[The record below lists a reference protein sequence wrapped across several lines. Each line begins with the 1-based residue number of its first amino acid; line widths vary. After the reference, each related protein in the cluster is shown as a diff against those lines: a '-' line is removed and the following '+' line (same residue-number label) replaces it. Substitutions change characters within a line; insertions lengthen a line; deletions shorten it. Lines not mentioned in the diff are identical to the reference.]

1 MNFWSDIRNAMRQ
14 LLSRPLYTALS
25 IGVLAGGLGCTLF
38 MLSAIN
44 SMILQPLPF
53 RDAQQL
59 HHVGYVTSDEP
70 DELNGVPQRDFVA
83 LRREQK
89 AFAELAGY
97 TQGTINVA
105 DANGPLRYDG
115 VFMTGNLFQ
124 MLGVQ
129 PALGRNMTDADDVAG
144 APMVALIGDAAW
156 RDRFGSDPAVVGKS
170 VRVNGRDATV
180 IGVMPPGFGFPYREQ
195 VWVPIRHAERTT
207 PETELGVDVMGRL
220 APGISLE
227 QASLAL
233 EALHERIDAER
244 PASER
249 RADRLEVEP
258 SAYRFTSR
266 ESRRIVGMMFL
277 TSLFVLLVACANVAN
292 LQLSQLAARRRELAV
307 RAALGASR
315 RRLMTLVMTESLVV
329 SLVAAVIG
337 LVLAHFAGRWILDM
351 LIADEDAPA
360 YWINFQIDGRMA
372 LLMVAA
378 AALTTLVAGVVPA
391 LRAGGTTLQE
401 AMRDGDKGGVGGGF
415 ARLSRG
421 LVVGEIALSFV
432 LLVGAGV
439 SVRLLQLMLDTNLGT
454 STDAAQVATG
464 RVALFPEAY
473 PEPAQWNAFFERVTE
488 TLRAEPGVVDV
499 TAATTLPGFMA
510 GGADIEVQGADVPA
524 NGQLPESYYGAVDD
538 HFFNTYGVKLR
549 AGRFFDERDAAAAE
563 TPSVIIDEMAA
574 EQLFAGRDPLG
585 QLVRA
590 NPSDPRSRWGR
601 IVGVVQKMHLEDVDD
616 DRKPAMLVSLRQNP
630 ERYVTIA
637 AHVQGDAAAFAP
649 RIAEAVRSVDADTPS
664 YWLRTQQRA
673 VEMGRSG
680 PELMARIFGTFGVLG
695 LVLAAAGLYGVLA
708 FSVEQRT
715 REIGLRRAIGA
726 SESGVLR
733 AVVGRS
739 AWQVAIGLAIGIA
752 LGIPWAN
759 MMASQFTEVDANSAF
774 LFPLVGVV
782 IALVALVAALVPAR
796 RALRVDPMIALRY
809 E

>member
-1 MNFWSDIRNAMRQ
+1 MGFGSDIRNALRQ
-14 LLSRPLYTALS
+14 LLARPWYTALS
-25 IGVLAGGLGCTLF
+25 IAVLAGGLGCTQF

-53 RDAQQL
+53 KDAQQL
-59 HHVGYVTSDEP
+59 HHIGYVSSDDP
-70 DELNGVPQRDFVA
+70 DELHGVPQRDFVA
-83 LRREQK
+83 VRREQK
-89 AFAELAGY
+89 EFTDIAGY
-97 TQGTINVA
+97 TQGTINVS
-105 DANGPLRYDG
+105 DASGPLRYDG
-115 VFMTGNLFQ
+115 VYMTGNLFEL
-124 MLGVQ
+124 LGVQ
-129 PALGRNMTDADDVAG
+129 PALGRNMTDADDAAG
-144 APMVALIGDAAW
+144 APLVALIADAAW
-156 RDRFGSDPAVVGKS
+156 RDRFGSDPAIVGKP
-170 VRVNGRDATV
+170 VRVNGRDATI

-207 PETELGVDVMGRL
+207 PETELGVEVMGRI
-220 APGISLE
+220 APGVSME

-233 EALHERIDAER
+233 QALHERLDAER
-244 PASER
+244 PVAER
-249 RADRLEVEP
+249 ENDRLEVQP
-258 SAYRFTSR
+258 SAYRFTSL

-307 RAALGASR
+307 RAAIGASR
-315 RRLMTLVMTESLVV
+315 RRLMALVMTESLVV
-329 SLVAAVIG
+329 SIVAAVLG
-337 LVLAHFAGRWILDM
+337 LLLAHFAGRWVLDM

-372 LLMVAA
+372 LLMAGA
-378 AALTTLVAGVVPA
+378 AALTTLAAGVVPA

-454 STDAAQVATG
+454 STDPAQVVTG
-464 RVALFPEAY
+464 RVALFPENY
-473 PEPAQWNAFFERVTE
+473 PEPQQWNAFFERVTE
-488 TLRAEPGVVDV
+488 KLRAEPGVVDV

-510 GGADIEVQGADVPA
+510 GGANIQVEGADIPTE
-524 NGQLPESYYGAVDD
+524 GELPYAYYGAVDD
-538 HFFNTYGVKLR
+538 HFFPTYGVKLR
-549 AGRFFDERDAAAAE
+549 AGRFFDERDAADAE
-563 TPSVIIDEMAA
+563 VPAVIIDATAA
-574 EQLFAGRDPLG
+574 ERLFPGRDPLG
-585 QLVRA
+585 QRLRA
-590 NPSDPRSRWGR
+590 NPADAQSRWGR
-601 IVGVVQKMHLEDVDD
+601 VVGIVENMHLEDVDD
-616 DRKPAMLVSLRQNP
+616 DREPTMLVSLRQNP

-637 AHVQGDAAAFAP
+637 AHVRGDAIAFAP
-649 RIAEAVRSVDADTPS
+649 RIAEAVRATDADTPT

-680 PELMARIFGTFGVLG
+680 PELMARIFGTFGILG

-726 SESGVLR
+726 SERGVLR

-739 AWQVAIGLAIGIA
+739 AWQVAIGLVIGIA

-782 IALVALVAALVPAR
+782 IAIVALVAALVPAR
-796 RALRVDPMIALRY
+796 RALRVDPMVALRY